1 MSLWLLDRFK
11 TAGQKIQFEYTNLVN
26 SLFSRYLITA
36 EENACLD
43 NQTQKI
49 ISKQDYNL
57 LLNQLLTYT
66 YKSVFWSNKNK
77 KKDRKEKKIIQ
88 TPKQNHFRQLL
99 ILNQKEK

>member
-1 MSLWLLDRFK
+1 MLKPTLTKNVSWLWVRFK

-66 YKSVFWSNKNK
+66 CKSVFDLIKTKRKTEK
-77 KKDRKEKKIIQ
+77 KKKKNPN
-88 TPKQNHFRQLL
+88 PKTEPF
-99 ILNQKEK
+99 

>member
-1 MSLWLLDRFK
+1 MSLWLLVRFK

-66 YKSVFWSNKNK
+66 YKSVFDLIKTKRKTEK
-77 KKDRKEKKIIQ
+77 KKK
-88 TPKQNHFRQLL
+88 
-99 ILNQKEK
+99 